1 MRIQE
6 CEFPDD
12 LLYDADGMTWARQE
26 SGGHVLVGITS
37 IQAAV
42 AGKLTSVLG
51 KPAGVLY
58 ARGEGVGALESGRY
72 FGVIRTPVRG
82 LLVAVNEA
90 VLQKPKL
97 LSEAPYS
104 DGWFAHLRAEDW
116 AADLQVLRSPDA
128 AKDLLK
134 SQIDALRVRCFA
146 AFPDHEMYEIGVEC
160 SAVLLR
166 LNELL
171 DRIDVGEVVHIVS
184 DDWTAPVEM
193 DRWVGET
200 GHALLEIRREGNLY
214 HILVRKAR

>member
-1 MRIQE
+1 MKVEE
-6 CEFPDD
+6 CEFPDE
-12 LLYDADGMTWARQE
+12 LLYDPDGMTWARE
-26 SGGHVLVGITS
+26 DSGGHILVGITS

-42 AGKLTSVLG
+42 AGKLTSVLR

-58 ARGEGVGALESGRY
+58 ARGEGIGALESGKY
-72 FGVIRTPVRG
+72 FGVIRTPVRAF
-82 LLVAVNEA
+82 LVAVNEA
-90 VLQKPKL
+90 VLRQPKL

-104 DGWFAHLRAEDW
+104 DGWFARVRAEDW
-116 AADLQVLRSPDA
+116 AKDREALKPADA
-128 AKDLLK
+128 ARELLV
-134 SQIDALRVRCFA
+134 SQIAALRVRCFA

-160 SAVLLR
+160 SAVLVK

-171 DRIDVGEVVHIVS
+171 SKIDVGEVVHIVS